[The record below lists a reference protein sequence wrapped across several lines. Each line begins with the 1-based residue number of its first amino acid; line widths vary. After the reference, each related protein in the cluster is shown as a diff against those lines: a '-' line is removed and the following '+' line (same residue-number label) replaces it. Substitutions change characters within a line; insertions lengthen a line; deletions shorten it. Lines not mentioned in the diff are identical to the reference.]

1 MSKTVGLVLK
11 REAVEAREA
20 LDRALEVAS
29 AERFIVEQEGHH
41 ALAMLPRGVEPVD
54 ARTFAE
60 ECDLVLV
67 LGGDGT
73 LIHAAS
79 LLRDR
84 LVPILGV
91 NLGYIGFLTEVTR
104 DEIDD
109 VLPRALSGDLP
120 YVDRM
125 RLDVEVRRNSG
136 VVIGRRVLNDAVV
149 NQKGLA
155 RIAEYRV
162 ALRGELV
169 TTLRADGVIIATP
182 TGSTAYSMA
191 AGGPILA
198 PELVGVAITPI
209 CPHALTQR
217 PLVVAPDGEIEV
229 TLESDSDVFASLDG
243 QAGEPFRRGDVMR
256 IRRAQVATRLYTAPW
271 RSHFQTLRAK
281 LRWGDG

>member
-1 MSKTVGLVLK
+1 MGKTIGLVVK
-11 REAVEAREA
+11 VEAAEARET
-20 LDRALEVAS
+20 LDRALQIAVDEH
-29 AERFIVEQEGHH
+29 FIVEQEGRN
-41 ALAMLPRGVEPVD
+41 ALPSLPHGVDPVD
-54 ARTFAE
+54 AATFARE
-60 ECDLVLV
+60 SDLVVV

-104 DEIDD
+104 DEIDE
-109 VLPRALSGDLP
+109 VLPRALTGDLP

-125 RLDVEVRRNSG
+125 RLDVEVRRNSD
-136 VVIGRRVLNDAVV
+136 VVISRRVLNDAVV

-155 RIAEYRV
+155 RVAEYRV

-169 TTLRADGVIIATP
+169 TRLRADGVIIATP

-191 AGGPILA
+191 AGGSVLA
-198 PELVGVAITPI
+198 PELLGIAITPI
-209 CPHALTQR
+209 CPHTLTQR
-217 PLVVAPDGEIEV
+217 QLIVAPDGEIEV

-243 QAGEPFRRGDVMR
+243 QAGEPFQPGDVMS
-256 IRRAQVATRLYTAPW
+256 IRRAEVGTRLYTAPW
-271 RSHFQTLRAK
+271 RSYFQTLRAK
-281 LRWGDG
+281 LGWGDG